1 MNENKAIRTDLASEA
16 VEGWEDTEGVRC
28 ESREAGRGVRV
39 TRVRILSESAAKRFG
54 RPQGNYATIDA
65 PGLSENDPAL
75 NERVICAFAEELGEF
90 VKGLK
95 EEETVLVAGL
105 GNRAITADAL
115 GPQTAE
121 KVLVSRKITEFL
133 PDAMEGK
140 VRPVCAVAPGVLGVT
155 GIETGEILKGVAE
168 RVRPQLILAVDAL
181 ASRSTERIAN
191 SIQITDTG
199 ICPGSGLGNNRAGLS
214 EQTMGLPVVAIGVP
228 TVVHASTI
236 SQDAVDLLLDEMG
249 EKGNR
254 ETLLSLVGK
263 VVSEKIGPL
272 IVTPKDIDVM
282 SERLSGILAQD
293 IDLCLHGLS
302 LPKLRQLLV

>member
-75 NERVICAFAEELGEF
+75 NERVICTFAEELGEF

-115 GPQTAE
+115 RPQTAE

-168 RVRPQLILAVDAL
+168 RVRPQLILVVDAL

-214 EQTMGLPVVAIGVP
+214 EQTMGLPVVAIDHFAGRRRSAARRNGGKGQSRYFAFPGGKGGERKDRAADRYPQGYRCYERAAFRHFGPRHRSVP
-228 TVVHASTI
+228 AWAFAP
-236 SQDAVDLLLDEMG
+236 QA
-249 EKGNR
+249 
-254 ETLLSLVGK
+254 
-263 VVSEKIGPL
+263 PAA
-272 IVTPKDIDVM
+272 P
-282 SERLSGILAQD
+282 RLAAF
-293 IDLCLHGLS
+293 
-302 LPKLRQLLV
+302 